1 MEFNS
6 LYFIQFLSISSC
18 IYYIILYYLN
28 RINSNNTYYRNIYL
42 LVLSLFFYSVFNLQL
57 TFLMILLSFLVFL
70 LGSKIQKAEEQNKK
84 QFLILGLIASIS
96 WIFFFKLIPI
106 LSKFSDF
113 NSLNIHYLLVPLG
126 ISYYSFKLI
135 SYLLEIYWERME
147 AEGNFMNFL
156 LYVSFFPQLPSGPI
170 QRPADFLEQVKQPIY
185 LKNIYI
191 IKGLQLI
198 IFGFF
203 KKLVVADRIGFFI
216 NPIYNSP
223 DSYSTGFLLLAPYFY
238 LIQLYCDF
246 SGLTDISIGT
256 AKLFGITAPENFNK
270 PYLSLNIPDYW
281 RRWHITLSEWLRDY
295 LFMPLRM
302 SLRDFEKSGLF
313 ISTMINMG
321 IVGLW
326 HGFSFSYL
334 IYGLLQGFYIIISVY
349 TLEFRDSLFEK
360 LKISLWF
367 RNFSA
372 RFFTLQLAVF
382 SLLFFKIQNPISV
395 VDYLQNIF
403 KYNSNKNDDLFFQF
417 YWKSAIITVI
427 FYLILESIRE
437 KYLNVEDSQDHNK
450 KYNFVELVFYSFLLI
465 YIMFSGVFYGS
476 TFIYN
481 QF

>member
-1 MEFNS
+1 
-6 LYFIQFLSISSC
+6 
-18 IYYIILYYLN
+18 
-28 RINSNNTYYRNIYL
+28 
-42 LVLSLFFYSVFNLQL
+42 
-57 TFLMILLSFLVFL
+57 MILLSFLVFL
-70 LGSKIQKAEEQNKK
+70 LGSKIHKAEEHNKK

-106 LSKFSDF
+106 LSKFPDF

-147 AEGNFMNFL
+147 NEGNFINFL

-256 AKLFGITAPENFNK
+256 AKLFGITSPENFNK

-281 RRWHITLSEWLRDY
+281 RRWHITLSEWLRNY

-326 HGFSFSYL
+326 HGFSYSYL

-360 LKISLWF
+360 LKISLWI

-395 VDYLQNIF
+395 MNYLQNIF
-403 KYNSNKNDDLFFQF
+403 KNNSNKNDDLFFPF
-417 YWKSAIITVI
+417 YWKSAIFTVI

-437 KYLNVEDSQDHNK
+437 KYFNVEDSQDHNK
-450 KYNFVELVFYSFLLI
+450 KYNFVELVFYCFLLI

>member
-6 LYFIQFLSISSC
+6 LHFIQFVTISTC
-18 IYYIILYYLN
+18 IYYIIIYYLN

-42 LVLSLFFYSVFNLQL
+42 LLLSLFFYTVFNLQL
-57 TFLMILLSFLVFL
+57 TFLMIFLSFTVFQ
-70 LGSKIQKAEEQNKK
+70 LGSKIQKEEEKNKK
-84 QFLILGLIASIS
+84 FFLILGLLVSIS
-96 WIFFFKLIPI
+96 WIFFFKFIPI
-106 LSKFSDF
+106 LSKVPDF
-113 NSLNIHYLLVPLG
+113 KSLNIYYLLVPLG

-147 AEGNFMNFL
+147 AEESFINFL
-156 LYVSFFPQLPSGPI
+156 LYISFFPQLPSGPI

-185 LKNIYI
+185 FKDILVV
-191 IKGLQLI
+191 KGLQLI

-216 NPIYNSP
+216 NPIFNAP
-223 DSYSTGFLLLAPYFY
+223 DSYSNLLLILTPYFY

-246 SGLTDISIGT
+246 SGMTDISIGV

-302 SLRDFEKSGLF
+302 SLRDFEKTGLF
-313 ISTMINMG
+313 ISTVINMG

-349 TLEFRDSLFEK
+349 TLDFRDSLFEK
-360 LKISLWF
+360 LKISKWI

-395 VDYLQNIF
+395 LVYLQNIS
-403 KYNSNKNDDLFFQF
+403 KNNITKNDDLFFQF
-417 YWKSAIITVI
+417 YLKSAIFTVI
-427 FYLILESIRE
+427 LYLILEFIRE
-437 KYLNVEDSQDHNK
+437 KYFQKEEPQNNIK
-450 KYNFVELVFYSFLLI
+450 IYNPVELVFYSSLVI

>member
-6 LYFIQFLSISSC
+6 LYFLQFVTISSC
-18 IYYIILYYLN
+18 VYYIILYYLN
-28 RINSNNTYYRNIYL
+28 IVNSSNTYYRNLYL
-42 LVLSLFFYSVFNLQL
+42 LIISLFFYIVFNLQL
-57 TFLMILLSFLVFL
+57 TFLMIFLSFLVFQ

-84 QFLILGLIASIS
+84 FFLILGLIVSIS

-106 LSKFSDF
+106 LSKVPDF
-113 NSLNIHYLLVPLG
+113 KSLNIHYLLVPLG

-147 AEGNFMNFL
+147 AEENFINFL
-156 LYVSFFPQLPSGPI
+156 LYISFFPQLPSGPI

-216 NPIYNSP
+216 NPIYTSP
-223 DSYSTGFLLLAPYFY
+223 ESYSSVVLFVTPYFY

-313 ISTMINMG
+313 ISTLINMG

-349 TLEFRDSLFEK
+349 TLDFRDSLFEK
-360 LKISLWF
+360 LKISIWI

-382 SLLFFKIQNPISV
+382 SLLFFKIQNSISV
-395 VDYLQNIF
+395 MNYLQNIF
-403 KYNSNKNDDLFFQF
+403 NNNSNKNDDLFFQF
-417 YWKSAIITVI
+417 YRKSAIFTVI
-427 FYLILESIRE
+427 FYLILEVIRE
-437 KYLNVEDSQDHNK
+437 KYIHIEESQDNIK
-450 KYNFVELVFYSFLLI
+450 KYNLVELVFYSFLLI

>member
-6 LYFIQFLSISSC
+6 LYFILFITLSSC
-18 IYYIILYYLN
+18 IYYIIFYYLN
-28 RINSNNTYYRNIYL
+28 RINSNKFYYRNIYI
-42 LVLSLFFYSVFNLQL
+42 LVLSIFFYSVFNLQL
-57 TFLMILLSFLVFL
+57 TFLMIMLSFIVFQL
-70 LGSKIQKAEEQNKK
+70 ALKIQKGEEQNKK
-84 QFLILGLIASIS
+84 SYLVFGLIASIS
-96 WIFFFKLIPI
+96 WIFFFKIIPI
-106 LSKFSDF
+106 LSKFSNF
-113 NSLNIHYLLVPLG
+113 SYLNIHYLLVPLG
-126 ISYYSFKLI
+126 ISYYTFKLI

-147 AEGNFMNFL
+147 AEENFLNFL

-170 QRPADFLEQVKQPIY
+170 QRPADFLEQINQPIY
-185 LKNIYI
+185 FKNIYI
-191 IKGLQLI
+191 IKGVQLI

-223 DSYSTGFLLLAPYFY
+223 DSFSTGFLLLAPYLY

-281 RRWHITLSEWLRDY
+281 RRWHISLSEWLRDY

-302 SLRDFEKSGLF
+302 NLRNLEKSGLF

-326 HGFSFSYL
+326 HGFSFSYF

-349 TLEFRDSLFEK
+349 TLDFRDSLFER
-360 LKISLWF
+360 LKISMWI

-382 SLLFFKIQNPISV
+382 SLLFFKIQNPILV
-395 VDYLQNIF
+395 ITYLQNML
-403 KYNSNKNDDLFFQF
+403 KNNSNKNDDLFFQF
-417 YWKSAIITVI
+417 YWKSAIFTVI
-427 FYLILESIRE
+427 FYLILEVIQE
-437 KYLNVEDSQDHNK
+437 KFLNMEYSQDNIK
-450 KYNFVELVFYSFLLI
+450 KYNLVKLVFYSFILI

>member
-6 LYFIQFLSISSC
+6 LHFIQFVTISTC
-18 IYYIILYYLN
+18 IYYIIIYYLN

-42 LVLSLFFYSVFNLQL
+42 LLLSLFFYTVFNLQL
-57 TFLMILLSFLVFL
+57 TFLMIFLSFTVFQ
-70 LGSKIQKAEEQNKK
+70 LGSKIQKEEEQNKK
-84 QFLILGLIASIS
+84 FFLILGLLVSIS

-106 LSKFSDF
+106 LSKVPDF
-113 NSLNIHYLLVPLG
+113 KSLNIHYLLVPLG
-126 ISYYSFKLI
+126 ISFYSFKLI

-147 AEGNFMNFL
+147 AEESFINFL
-156 LYVSFFPQLPSGPI
+156 LYISFFPQLPSGPI

-185 LKNIYI
+185 FKDILVV
-191 IKGLQLI
+191 KGLQLI

-216 NPIYNSP
+216 NPIYNAP
-223 DSYSTGFLLLAPYFY
+223 DSYSNLLLILAPYFY

-302 SLRDFEKSGLF
+302 SLRDFEKTGLF
-313 ISTMINMG
+313 ISTVINMG

-349 TLEFRDSLFEK
+349 TLDFRDSLFEK
-360 LKISLWF
+360 LKISKWI

-395 VDYLQNIF
+395 LVYLQNIS
-403 KYNSNKNDDLFFQF
+403 KNNITKNDDLFFQF
-417 YWKSAIITVI
+417 YLKSAIFTV
-427 FYLILESIRE
+427 FLYLILEFIRE
-437 KYLNVEDSQDHNK
+437 KYFQKEEPQNNIK
-450 KYNFVELVFYSFLLI
+450 IYNPVELVFYSSLVI

>member
-6 LYFIQFLSISSC
+6 LYFIQFLSLSSC
-18 IYYIILYYLN
+18 IYYIILYYTN
-28 RINSNNTYYRNIYL
+28 RINSNNIYYRNIYL
-42 LVLSLFFYSVFNLQL
+42 LVLSLFFYSFFNLQL

-113 NSLNIHYLLVPLG
+113 NSLKIHYLLVPLG

-147 AEGNFMNFL
+147 AEGNFINFL

-185 LKNIYI
+185 FKDIYI
-191 IKGLQLI
+191 VKGLQLI

-360 LKISLWF
+360 LKISLWI

-417 YWKSAIITVI
+417 YWKSAIFTVI

-437 KYLNVEDSQDHNK
+437 KYLNVEYSQDHNK
-450 KYNFVELVFYSFLLI
+450 NYNFVALVFYCFLLI
-465 YIMFSGVFYGS
+465 YIIFSGVFYGS